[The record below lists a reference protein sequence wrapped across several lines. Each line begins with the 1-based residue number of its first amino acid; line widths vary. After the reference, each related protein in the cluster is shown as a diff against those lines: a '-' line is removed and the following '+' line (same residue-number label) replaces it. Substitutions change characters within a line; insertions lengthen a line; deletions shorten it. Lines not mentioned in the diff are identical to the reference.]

1 MIKNSLITV
10 FLLFMMSCDYLE
22 FKKDDN
28 QNKGKVVASVGES
41 KLYSSELK
49 EAFPKNL
56 KDKDSVVFAKSYINS
71 WAKQQIL
78 MQKAEEYIS
87 TTENKKIMN
96 LVDKY
101 RQSLYINGYKERLIK
116 QQLDTVVSEDEIIS
130 YYEKYKNNFRLSEDI
145 VQTKYIIFGKG
156 FVDKKQTIKKFK
168 SKKEEDL
175 NELEENIINYKDCR
189 LNDDS
194 WLSFDKFLTKIP
206 PLRNENKKSLLRIT
220 NFIQKEDELG
230 VYLVAINGVLK
241 KNDTAPMSYIIP
253 KIKELIIYKR
263 KFELIK
269 DIEKTLIDDAIKN
282 NTFKEYN

>member
-1 MIKNSLITV
+1 MIKKSLILGL
-10 FLLFMMSCDYLE
+10 LLFVVSCDYFE
-22 FKKDDN
+22 FKKDDE
-28 QNKGKVVASVGES
+28 QNKGKVIASVGES
-41 KLYSSELK
+41 KLYNSELK
-49 EAFPKNL
+49 EALPKNL
-56 KDKDSVVFAKSYINS
+56 KDKDSVVLAKSYITS

-87 TTENKKIMN
+87 ATENKKITN

-116 QQLDTVVSEDEIIS
+116 QQLDTVVSEEEMLD
-130 YYEKYKNNFRLSEDI
+130 YYEKYKNNFRLAEDI
-145 VQTKYIIFGKG
+145 VQTKYIVFGKG
-156 FVDKKQTIKKFK
+156 FVDKKQIIKKFK

-175 NELEENIINYKDCR
+175 NELEENIINYKDYR
-189 LNDDS
+189 LNDNA
-194 WLSFDKFLTKIP
+194 WLSFDNFLTKIP
-206 PLRNENKKSLLRIT
+206 PLRAENKKSLLRIT
-220 NFIQKEDELG
+220 NFIQKEDELS
-230 VYLVAINGVLK
+230 VYLVAINGVLN
-241 KNDTAPMSYIIP
+241 KNDIAPMSYITP